1 MFSLTDEE
9 RKELSERVREA
20 NRRSET
26 GRGGE

>member
-9 RKELSERVREA
+9 RQALSGKVRDA

-26 GRGGE
+26 GRGGQ

>member
-9 RKELSERVREA
+9 RRTLSDKVRET

-26 GRGGE
+26 GRGGK

>member
-9 RKELSERVREA
+9 RQALSDKVREA

-26 GRGGE
+26 GRGGQ